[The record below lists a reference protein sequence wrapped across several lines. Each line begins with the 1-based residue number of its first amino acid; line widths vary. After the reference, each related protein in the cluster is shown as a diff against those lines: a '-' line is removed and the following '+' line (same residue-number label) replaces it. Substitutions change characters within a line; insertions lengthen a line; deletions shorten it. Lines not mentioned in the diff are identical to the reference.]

1 MVLPIST
8 YAVNIVKAVQEH
20 DFTIISAEAGAGKST
35 QIPQYLSNHF
45 DKVIVTNPRIIA
57 AITLAMRVAEEIGV
71 ELGKEVGYRTG
82 YYKNSSKETVIE
94 YCTDGLQLIRSI
106 FGEDL
111 EQNRVLVIDEV
122 HEWTNQI
129 EALVAWTKF
138 VAEKW
143 NTKVVVMSA
152 TLEMD
157 ELADY
162 FGNNTKTLTIPGS
175 MYDVTVET
183 RGGDDEEL
191 ILAIH
196 EQIMDGKNTL
206 VFAPSKKKIQ
216 NIIDQLEFEN
226 AIIFPLHSDI
236 DWEGQKKCFASYS
249 KPKVIVATNIA
260 QTSVTI
266 PDIDVVVDTGKAIM
280 PFARNGV
287 IEYREVDVSRAD
299 IAQRMRR
306 AGRTKEGKYILCSD
320 TPIEWRDEY
329 PIPEIQRSL
338 LDQVVLQFA
347 SIGLDTAKL
356 RFFHQPKMK
365 SILDAKA
372 ELKAIGALDAD
383 ENVTELGH
391 KIAKM
396 PVSTKTARMIIEAEK
411 YGVTEEVIIIA
422 AIIEMGSLLQKGVK
436 YSGFTSENESDLLA
450 ELDVWN
456 HLNSIGF
463 IDFKLFGIN
472 KKNYFRIK
480 EHIKKL
486 HDALYGVVEFTS
498 NDDRTAI
505 IKACLTGYTSNI
517 YFWDGGNN
525 LYNDRGSDIKVDN
538 KSCTFDA
545 YENSGKVFFGNPIS
559 FPVKGRYGE
568 EYDMN
573 ILTMVT
579 RVDYDVIAEV
589 FPDDVKKETKS
600 SYDWSCDAVE
610 VVSHRFFRNHVIKV
624 ERCIDREHP
633 DYDRLKAEYQEE
645 QASYHRTWG
654 WEEPVQETRQTKVWL
669 DGKEYDVYYD
679 SSGKPYIYLES
690 ETVFTATK
698 DEVLLGDGT
707 KVRFAV
713 LSLFGHGEK
722 ESSISALRR
731 TYEFKYRSQCI
742 KDKRWQ
748 YNNIKINTVSKFLS
762 NAHML
767 GKVELEFHVGRVTL
781 NVGTFYGF
789 AHLKKGEVFLDL
801 SSIEEEANSSTLEAL
816 QYLFM
821 KEVQEKYRD
830 GSFSH
835 QSGKKKKVL
844 TDSEKAVKEDFYS
857 FVKECMRE
865 LTTENVTENMELID
879 EYYQELMGK

>member
-8 YAVNIVKAVQEH
+8 YAVDIVKAVREH
-20 DFTIISAEAGAGKST
+20 EFTIVSAEAGAGKST
-35 QIPQYLSNHF
+35 QIPQYLAKHF

-57 AITLAMRVAEEIGV
+57 AITLAMRVAEEMGV

-138 VAEKW
+138 ISDSW

-157 ELADY
+157 ELARY
-162 FGNNTKTLTIPGS
+162 FGENTKTLEIPGS
-175 MYDVTVET
+175 MYDVET
-183 RGGDDEEL
+183 EERGEDEL

-196 EQIMDGKNTL
+196 EQIIAGKNIL
-206 VFAPSKKKIQ
+206 VFVPSKKKIQ
-216 NIIDQLEFEN
+216 SIIDELEFEN
-226 AIIFPLHSDI
+226 AVVLPMHGDI
-236 DWEGQKKCFASYS
+236 DWEGQQKCFESYS
-249 KPKVIVATNIA
+249 RPKVVVATNIA

-266 PDIDVVVDTGKAIM
+266 PDIDVVVDTGKAII
-280 PFARNGV
+280 PIAKNGV
-287 IEYREVDVSRAD
+287 IEYREVDVSQAD

-347 SIGLDTAKL
+347 SIGLDVAKMK
-356 RFFHQPKMK
+356 FFHQPEMQ

-436 YSGFTSENESDLLA
+436 YSEFTDENSSDLLA

-463 IDFKLFGIN
+463 IDFKQLGIN

-486 HDALYGVVEFTS
+486 HDALEGIIEFTS
-498 NDDRTAI
+498 SDDREAI

-517 YFWDGGNN
+517 YFWDGGND
-525 LYNDRGSDIKVDN
+525 LYNDRESDIKIDN
-538 KSCTFDA
+538 KSCTFDS
-545 YENSGKVFFGNPIS
+545 YENSGKVFFGKPIS

-573 ILTMVT
+573 LLTIVT

-589 FPDDVKKETKS
+589 FPDEVKEETET
-600 SYDWSCDAVE
+600 SYDWSCDAVQ
-610 VVSHRFFRNHVIKV
+610 VVTRKFFRDHIIKV
-624 ERCIDREHP
+624 ESHIDNEHP
-633 DYDRLKAEYQEE
+633 DYDRLKAEYEAKQQVYYSIWHE
-645 QASYHRTWG
+645 
-654 WEEPVQETRQTKVWL
+654 EEPKQDTRQQTVMI
-669 DGKEYDVYYD
+669 DGRSFTVYYD
-679 SSGKPYIYLES
+679 WTGEAYIYLDSQIVFETKVNEVYLENGKRVMISSYSLKLGKREETITAIRKAMELKFKGYALKSMKYEYES
-690 ETVFTATK
+690 KKATTLDEFIANRYLLGKAELTYEQMSFGSMYGYACLKKNTVFFDVTP
-698 DEVLLGDGT
+698 DEET
-707 KVRFAV
+707 
-713 LSLFGHGEK
+713 
-722 ESSISALRR
+722 
-731 TYEFKYRSQCI
+731 
-742 KDKRWQ
+742 
-748 YNNIKINTVSKFLS
+748 
-762 NAHML
+762 
-767 GKVELEFHVGRVTL
+767 
-781 NVGTFYGF
+781 
-789 AHLKKGEVFLDL
+789 
-801 SSIEEEANSSTLEAL
+801 ANSKTLEAL
-816 QYLFM
+816 QHLFM
-821 KEVQEKYRD
+821 KETEKKYRE

-844 TDSEKAVKEDFYS
+844 TDSEKEVKEDFDS
-857 FVKECMRE
+857 FVKECARE
-865 LTTENVTENMELID
+865 LTLENVSETMGLVD